1 MLPRGR
7 LSAAD
12 RALARSNNAD
22 EVCKLLGGGPT
33 QNSMELHRMDVNVVA
48 ARFFVCAI
56 RCREF
61 YPKRPDLMALPLGP
75 VCAPQV
81 FLGLRVAALRCAF
94 EA

>member
-48 ARFFVCAI
+48 ARFFCLRNQMSRVLSEETRFDGPAAGSCLRSSGVLGAARGRSAVCI
-56 RCREF
+56 
-61 YPKRPDLMALPLGP
+61 
-75 VCAPQV
+75 
-81 FLGLRVAALRCAF
+81 
-94 EA
+94 